1 VRIIHWILKYIFY
14 DKLRYIYL
22 IDFFKYNSFLKLSN
36 LIYNNYER
44 RIKKVTLSSKPYLI
58 NSEPTSFCNLKC
70 LFCPTGKGYNRSGG
84 FASTELYEKTFRRIG
99 RYVYLLTIHGWGEP
113 LMHKNLPEIIS
124 LAHENRIG
132 TVVTTNGSLLTKE
145 LSREIIFSKLDYLL
159 LSVDGASNESY
170 QKYRIGGSFDAVVN
184 NLKFLISLKKGSNRL
199 TPFIEWQ
206 FIVFKHNEH
215 ELPVAKKLAE
225 DIGVDNIVFM
235 QAFTEDLNYD
245 SSDEKYHLPKL
256 SPLTK
261 RSDCKHLWSTL
272 TFHWNGNV
280 VPCCYDYFGEIAY
293 GDLLNEDFGQ
303 IWNNEY
309 FQKSR
314 SIIKEETKNII
325 NNLFCSTCVD
335 NISN

>member
-1 VRIIHWILKYIFY
+1 
-14 DKLRYIYL
+14 
-22 IDFFKYNSFLKLSN
+22 
-36 LIYNNYER
+36 
-44 RIKKVTLSSKPYLI
+44 
-58 NSEPTSFCNLKC
+58 
-70 LFCPTGKGYNRSGG
+70 
-84 FASTELYEKTFRRIG
+84 
-99 RYVYLLTIHGWGEP
+99 
-113 LMHKNLPEIIS
+113 MHKNLPEIIS

-145 LSREIIFSKLDYLL
+145 LSRKIISSKLDYLI
-159 LSVDGASNESY
+159 LSIDGASNESY

-184 NLKFLISLKKGSNRL
+184 NLKYLISLKRELKSS

-215 ELPVAKKLAE
+215 ELLLAKRLAKE
-225 DIGVDNIVFM
+225 IGVDNIVFM
-235 QAFTEDLNYD
+235 PAYTEDLSYD

-261 RSDCKHLWSTL
+261 RYDCKHLWSTL
-272 TFHWNGNV
+272 AFHWNGNV
-280 VPCCYDYFGEIAY
+280 VPCCYDYFGKIAY

-314 SIIKEETKNII
+314 SIIKEGTKNIS
-325 NNLFCSTCVD
+325 NNLFCSTCV
-335 NISN
+335 NSS